1 MSYRDYRDMD
11 LLRQLENEMQ
21 RIADEAL
28 RGFFADAPAPNKF
41 WQPRVDVHETSNSV
55 IVKME
60 IAGVKLEKLN
70 VTLSSDDRVLTV
82 TGERNEEDEER
93 AQRIRCYQLEIY
105 FGAFERQIVL
115 PVEARIDREKITANY
130 RDGILVVQLP
140 KRVPQA
146 PETTRITINEV

>member
-1 MSYRDYRDMD
+1 MD

-28 RGFFADAPAPNKF
+28 RGFFADVPAPNKF
-41 WQPRVDVHETSNSV
+41 WQPRVDVHETSDSV

-130 RDGILVVQLP
+130 RDGILVVELP
-140 KRVPQA
+140 KRVQQA
-146 PETTRITINEV
+146 PETTRITINEA

>member
-28 RGFFADAPAPNKF
+28 RGFFADVPAPNKF
-41 WQPRVDVHETSNSV
+41 WQPRVDVHETSESV

-70 VTLSSDDRVLTV
+70 VTLSNDDRVLTV

-93 AQRIRCYQLEIY
+93 AERIRCYQLEIY

-115 PVEARIDREKITANY
+115 PVEARIDREGITANY

-140 KRVPQA
+140 KRVQQS
-146 PETTRITINEV
+146 PETTRIIINEV

>member
-11 LLRQLENEMQ
+11 LLRQLESEMQ

-28 RGFFADAPAPNKF
+28 RGFFADVPAPNKF
-41 WQPRVDVHETSNSV
+41 WQPRVDVHETSDSV

-140 KRVPQA
+140 KRVQQA
-146 PETTRITINEV
+146 PETTRITVNEA

>member
-1 MSYRDYRDMD
+1 MD

-28 RGFFADAPAPNKF
+28 RGFFADVPAPNKF
-41 WQPRVDVHETSNSV
+41 WQPRVDVHETSESV

-70 VTLSSDDRVLTV
+70 VTLSNDDRVLTV

-93 AQRIRCYQLEIY
+93 AERIRCYQLEIY

-115 PVEARIDREKITANY
+115 PVEARIDREGITANY

-140 KRVPQA
+140 KRVQQS
-146 PETTRITINEV
+146 PETTRIIINEV

>member
-28 RGFFADAPAPNKF
+28 RGFFADVPAPNKF
-41 WQPRVDVHETSNSV
+41 WQPRVDVHETSDSV

-115 PVEARIDREKITANY
+115 PVEARLDREKITANY
-130 RDGILVVQLP
+130 RDGILVVELP
-140 KRVPQA
+140 KRVQQA
-146 PETTRITINEV
+146 PETTRITINEA

>member
-28 RGFFADAPAPNKF
+28 RGFFADVPAPNKF
-41 WQPRVDVHETSNSV
+41 WQPRVDVHETSDSV

-93 AQRIRCYQLEIY
+93 AERIRCYQLEIY

-140 KRVPQA
+140 KRVQQA
-146 PETTRITINEV
+146 PETTRIIINEA

>member
-1 MSYRDYRDMD
+1 MD

-28 RGFFADAPAPNKF
+28 RGFFADVPAPNKF
-41 WQPRVDVHETSNSV
+41 WQPRVDVHETSDSV

-93 AQRIRCYQLEIY
+93 ARRIRCYQLEIY

-130 RDGILVVQLP
+130 RDGILVVELP
-140 KRVPQA
+140 KRVQQA
-146 PETTRITINEV
+146 PETTRITINEA

>member
-28 RGFFADAPAPNKF
+28 RGFFADVPAPNKF
-41 WQPRVDVHETSNSV
+41 WQPRVDVHETSDSV

-130 RDGILVVQLP
+130 RDGILVVELP
-140 KRVPQA
+140 KRVQQA
-146 PETTRITINEV
+146 PETTRITINEA